1 MLHLLKLSQAI
12 LNATDMET
20 VMSPVPIPTST
31 SGRASDSSNPLQEEQ
46 DSHENSVAFGD
57 KIDFSL
63 EPSTEYLD

>member
-12 LNATDMET
+12 LNASDMESIIST
-20 VMSPVPIPTST
+20 EPTSEGSRELDPT
-31 SGRASDSSNPLQEEQ
+31 NPLQEEQ
-46 DSHENSVAFGD
+46 DRHENPQSFGE